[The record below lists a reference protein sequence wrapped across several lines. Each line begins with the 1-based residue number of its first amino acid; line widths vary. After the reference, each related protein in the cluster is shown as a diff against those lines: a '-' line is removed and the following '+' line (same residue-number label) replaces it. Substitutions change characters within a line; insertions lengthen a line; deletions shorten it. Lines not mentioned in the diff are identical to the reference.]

1 MTDSATLTPED
12 LAWRRRCDAF
22 NHEMYDSYISPE
34 AWSTTFFPLE
44 GYSYRID
51 GFSDLHKDALGY
63 RPRDTW
69 WESLWGSGPDRLQR
83 IWDHLCDTLDHE
95 HTPL

>member
-1 MTDSATLTPED
+1 MTNSATLTPED
-12 LAWRRRCDAF
+12 LAWRRRCDTF
-22 NHEMYDSYISPE
+22 NHEMYGSYISPE

-44 GYSYRID
+44 GYSYRVD

-63 RPRDTW
+63 RPCDAW
-69 WESLWGSGPDRLQR
+69 WESLWGSGPDRLQS
-83 IWDHLCDTLDHE
+83 IWDRLCDTLDHE